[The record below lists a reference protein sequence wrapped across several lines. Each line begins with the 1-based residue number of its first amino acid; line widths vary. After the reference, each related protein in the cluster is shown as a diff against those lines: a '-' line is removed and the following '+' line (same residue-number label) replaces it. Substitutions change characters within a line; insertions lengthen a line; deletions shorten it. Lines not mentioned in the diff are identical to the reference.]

1 MRFGGF
7 LVGAMI
13 GALVAGGLI
22 FARLEPQVVARNLGN
37 AQVTVPV
44 LPVEVVVSDKI
55 YDSGLLGSLLQS
67 YSAPMV
73 RSLRTRFPD
82 TLPYGAYRPR
92 DLILE
97 FEGRANPGAGD
108 EPGLFPA
115 LDRAARAAG
124 WTPIEALSFRNA
136 VYVMRGYENAG
147 HVFAVLALTDLVYT
161 DQNGLQIS
169 SVPAAGGGIGVTAD
183 FTPLLVLTDIG
194 SQPPARQPWLHPQAP
209 LLSLES
215 GRAVLVPPG

>member
-1 MRFGGF
+1 MRIGGF

-13 GALVAGGLI
+13 GALVAGGLV
-22 FARLEPQVVARNLGN
+22 FARLEPQVVARSLTS
-37 AQVTVPV
+37 AEVAAPV

-124 WTPIEALSFRNA
+124 WTPIEALSLRNA

-147 HVFAVLALTDLVYT
+147 HVFAVLALRDHVYR
-161 DQNGLQIS
+161 DADGLRITFAPQ
-169 SVPAAGGGIGVTAD
+169 AQGATLD
-183 FTPLLVLTDIG
+183 FIPLLVFTDLG
-194 SQPPARQPWLHPQAP
+194 HSAPDRAPWLHPQAP
-209 LLSLES
+209 LLSYEN
-215 GRAVLVPPG
+215 GRAVLTPPG